1 MKNGK
6 FEAEDIYLLLYER
19 FEDGRQWVCAREVGE
34 GTGGWCRRLDFVA
47 ANCYASEWFGV
58 HAFEVKVS
66 KSDLRRELTEPDK
79 HNVFFD
85 SVDTYSIVAPDYVLD
100 KEYVAL
106 IPPKWGIYK
115 AIAGSGLV
123 KNSLKVVR
131 KPLAL
136 HDERDRM
143 LRRSF
148 AFGMIRSMSGSMAR
162 LDKTREQIRA
172 AYEKGLAEGERRNF
186 GTNWKKYYEECR
198 GKLERAHEMIRLLG
212 CSYYDIPGQNAPE
225 SVLESWRSGIRDRMR
240 ELEAGREVA
249 QRLKFAFN
257 EIDYAVRSLSN
268 VRDSMIKD
276 FGAAAGEARA
286 KGETAADAQFA
297 ENLKLAKRCAEEA
310 RAEIAE
316 KAAAEPAAEGGV
328 Q

>member
-34 GTGGWCRRLDFVA
+34 ATGGWCRRLDFVA
-47 ANCYASEWFGV
+47 ANCYASEWYGI
-58 HAFEVKVS
+58 HAFEVKIS
-66 KSDLRRELTEPDK
+66 KSDLRRELTEPGK

-106 IPPKWGIYK
+106 IPPKWGIYR
-115 AIAGSGLV
+115 AIAGNGLV
-123 KNSLKVVR
+123 KSSLKVVR

-136 HDERDRM
+136 HDERDRT

-148 AFGMIRSMSGSMAR
+148 AFGMIRSMSGSMSR
-162 LDKTREQIRA
+162 LDKTREEVRA

-198 GKLERAHEMIRLLG
+198 KKLERAHEMIRLLG
-212 CSYYDIPGQNAPE
+212 CSYYDIPGQNASE
-225 SVLESWRSGIRDRMR
+225 AELEKWRRGIKERLRDR
-240 ELEAGREVA
+240 EAGLSVA
-249 QRLKFAFN
+249 HSLRYAFN
-257 EIDYAVRSLSN
+257 ELECAIGDLTR
-268 VRDSMIKD
+268 VRDTMAKD
-276 FGAAAGEARA
+276 FGNAADEARA
-286 KGETAADAQFA
+286 RGEEAADARFA